1 MSHRFSLQ
9 IVDISDDATNN
20 SDVEMFSCESEVGVI
35 VSEINLERGNSKKGL
50 QNNKDNRVRQ

>member
-1 MSHRFSLQ
+1 MNHRFSLQ

-35 VSEINLERGNSKKGL
+35 VSEINLERGNGKKGL

>member
-1 MSHRFSLQ
+1 MSHLFSLQ

-35 VSEINLERGNSKKGL
+35 VSEINLERGSSKKGL